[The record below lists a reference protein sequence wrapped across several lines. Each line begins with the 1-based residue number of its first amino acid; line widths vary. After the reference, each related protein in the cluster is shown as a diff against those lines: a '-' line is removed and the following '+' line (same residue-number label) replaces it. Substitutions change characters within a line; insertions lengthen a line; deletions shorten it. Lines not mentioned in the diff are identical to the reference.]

1 MTLVRIGERVIS
13 LNHIIEVGPDEAGP
27 GRDRLHL
34 MPGRILDLC
43 EAETHDLRAML
54 SALVPHRDVRHA
66 HGVVVSRKPN
76 VGASSLDT

>member
-13 LNHIIEVGPDEAGP
+13 LGHIIEVGPGEAGP
-27 GRDRLHL
+27 GRDRVHL
-34 MPGRILDLC
+34 TTGRTLDLC
-43 EAETHDLRAML
+43 EQETHDLRAVL

-66 HGVVVSRKPN
+66 HGVVASRRPN